1 MKGEGKM
8 SKIASLMATETV
20 VDVEFPDIE
29 GFIISLVYLNREDLV
44 KIRNQSLTF
53 KFNKRTRQREEEI
66 DNDKFLAAYT
76 EKAIKN
82 WKGLKVKHLPMLL
95 PVDISSMDSEENIE
109 YSVEEAR
116 DLVTNSTIFDQFI
129 TDTMNEFEQFSIT
142 KKETDEKNS
151 QTTSV
156 ASSKTGG

>member
-1 MKGEGKM
+1 
-8 SKIASLMATETV
+8 MATETV

-76 EKAIKN
+76 EKAIKD

-95 PVDISSMDSEENIE
+95 PVDISSMDSEEDIE

-142 KKETDEKNS
+142 KRETDEKNLPS
-151 QTTSV
+151 TSST
-156 ASSKTGG
+156 SSKAGG

>member
-1 MKGEGKM
+1 M

-76 EKAIKN
+76 EKAIKD
-82 WKGLKVKHLPMLL
+82 WKGHVSVSMAPRWTLTAGVLFILL
-95 PVDISSMDSEENIE
+95 N
-109 YSVEEAR
+109 
-116 DLVTNSTIFDQFI
+116 
-129 TDTMNEFEQFSIT
+129 
-142 KKETDEKNS
+142 
-151 QTTSV
+151 
-156 ASSKTGG
+156 